1 MTSWSHRYKKK
12 KKMSGIG
19 VGNSI
24 KENHQYRQIDEEGT
38 ENCL

>member
-1 MTSWSHRYKKK
+1 MTSWSQK
-12 KKMSGIG
+12 KKMSGTG

-38 ENCL
+38 ENGL

>member
-1 MTSWSHRYKKK
+1 MTSWPQKKI
-12 KKMSGIG
+12 SEIG

-38 ENCL
+38 GNRL

>member
-1 MTSWSHRYKKK
+1 MTSWSHTYKK
-12 KKMSGIG
+12 KKMSGTG

-38 ENCL
+38 ENGL